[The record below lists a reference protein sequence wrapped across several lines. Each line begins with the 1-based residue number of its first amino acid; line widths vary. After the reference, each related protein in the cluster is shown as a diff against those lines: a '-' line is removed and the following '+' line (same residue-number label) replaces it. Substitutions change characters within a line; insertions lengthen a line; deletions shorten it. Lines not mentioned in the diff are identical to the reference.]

1 MKEKMINIDELNKTW
16 STIIKNQDRNNDNQ
30 TMNFITAIQHGK
42 AIVSDVTPSE
52 LLQMD
57 IEDVKKVAKIN
68 ELFDMI
74 SDAQDKAFGD
84 IVKKAL
90 KKD

>member
-1 MKEKMINIDELNKTW
+1 
-16 STIIKNQDRNNDNQ
+16 
-30 TMNFITAIQHGK
+30 MNFITAIQQGK
-42 AIVSDVTPSE
+42 AIVSEVTPSE

-84 IVKKAL
+84 IAKKAL

>member
-1 MKEKMINIDELNKTW
+1 
-16 STIIKNQDRNNDNQ
+16 
-30 TMNFITAIQHGK
+30 
-42 AIVSDVTPSE
+42 
-52 LLQMD
+52 MD

-74 SDAQDKAFGD
+74 SDATDKIFGP
-84 IVKKAL
+84 IVKNAL

>member
-1 MKEKMINIDELNKTW
+1 MINLEELNKTW

-42 AIVSDVTPSE
+42 AIVSDFTPSE

-57 IEDVKKVAKIN
+57 IEDVKNVAKIN

-74 SDAQDKAFGD
+74 SDAQDKAFSD

>member
-1 MKEKMINIDELNKTW
+1 MINIDELNKTW

-30 TMNFITAIQHGK
+30 TINFITAIQHGK
-42 AIVSDVTPSE
+42 AIVSEVTPSE

-57 IEDVKKVAKIN
+57 IEDVKKISIIN

-74 SDAQDKAFGD
+74 SDAQEKSFGD

>member
-1 MKEKMINIDELNKTW
+1 MINIDELNKTW

-30 TMNFITAIQHGK
+30 TMNFITAIQHEK

-57 IEDVKKVAKIN
+57 IEDVKQVAKIN

-84 IVKKAL
+84 IKKAL